1 MDDKRYES
9 DPLEELLDE
18 ESSREFGE
26 PIIRDHLHH
35 YADES
40 VEANLKNWTAEEFA
54 SVYVRFRPHLERH
67 ARRYLSNPVRA
78 EEVVQD
84 AFLYLMTT
92 LPELDSELGVLKFLK
107 WKIRLLSLDVIRSSE
122 MTRESNIPE
131 GFEVPSS
138 DEDFSADIERAED
151 NAIIRLALAKLNP
164 RQREALVASVY
175 EEKSSEQIAEQLDLS
190 PNAARQLIFRAK
202 KAFRIALIGEAE
214 IEGKSISQVL
224 SVAAKKAALDARQ
237 NAMKIGVF
245 IAVLAIG
252 IGIGPSLFQSP
263 ASLVADEDSNIDS
276 SSVTEPEV
284 SSPNVSSSE
293 TPEDGPSNS
302 SVPAEDDE
310 ALAAAPES
318 GSEQASSAELEEA
331 DSEETSTISESDV
344 NTPIDA
350 PASVVGMSETSV
362 STILATN
369 VTQAGYYTNSYSP
382 KFGNLFRGIS
392 VEVFGGTGAS
402 AFLDLNPVSKSVDQ
416 VVFVMWI
423 DGERYYGVSERTTSE
438 TLQNDDS
445 YTVAV
450 VAEDF
455 YVVDETGKVFSES
468 PIADSR
474 AAVTLDLD
482 TFGNPLN
489 ASLVIEQ
496 K

>member
-1 MDDKRYES
+1 MADSYNE
-9 DPLEELLDE
+9 DPLESLLDE
-18 ESSREFGE
+18 QSDDEFGL
-26 PIIRDHLHH
+26 PQFSNKYDHG
-35 YADES
+35 ARES
-40 VEANLKNWTAEEFA
+40 KSGDLTTWTAEEFA

-122 MTRESNIPE
+122 MTRESNLPE
-131 GFEVPSS
+131 GFEIASN
-138 DEDFSADIERAED
+138 DEDFSADLERAED

-175 EEKSSEQIAEQLDLS
+175 EEKSSEQIAEQLNLS
-190 PNAARQLIFRAK
+190 PNATRQLLFRAK

-214 IEGKSISQVL
+214 IEGKSIPQVL
-224 SVAAKKAALDARQ
+224 SVAAKKAAFDARQ
-237 NAMKIGVF
+237 NAAKIGVF
-245 IAVLAIG
+245 IAVVALG
-252 IGIGPSLFQSP
+252 IGIGPSLFQPQISFV
-263 ASLVADEDSNIDS
+263 ASEDS
-276 SSVTEPEV
+276 SSEAVSDSPSTQSPANELPTPNSVGANNENELAPSEPAQAQAEAEASPTLPVVENPVQESVTLAQGPQADANQTTGPEPAV
-284 SSPNVSSSE
+284 QISSN
-293 TPEDGPSNS
+293 
-302 SVPAEDDE
+302 
-310 ALAAAPES
+310 
-318 GSEQASSAELEEA
+318 
-331 DSEETSTISESDV
+331 
-344 NTPIDA
+344 
-350 PASVVGMSETSV
+350 SV

-402 AFLDLNPVSKSVDQ
+402 AFLDLDPENKSVDQ

-438 TLQNDDS
+438 TVQNGDS

-450 VAEDF
+450 VAEKF
-455 YVVDETGKVFSES
+455 YVVDESGTVFSDS
-468 PIADSR
+468 PLANSR
-474 AAVTLDLD
+474 AVVTLDLD
-482 TFGNPLN
+482 GLGNPLS
-489 ASLVIEQ
+489 ASLVIE
-496 K
+496 

>member
-1 MDDKRYES
+1 MDDNRYES

-18 ESSREFGE
+18 ESSRDFGD
-26 PIIRDHLHH
+26 PVIRDHLHH

-67 ARRYLSNPVRA
+67 AKRYLSNPVRA

-138 DEDFSADIERAED
+138 DDDFSADIERAED

-214 IEGKSISQVL
+214 IEGKSITQVL

-245 IAVLAIG
+245 IAVLAMGVG
-252 IGIGPSLFQSP
+252 IAPSLFQSP
-263 ASLVADEDSNIDS
+263 ASLVADEDSPTIPPVFSDSTSPELGGSSQEAVESDSRNSADS
-276 SSVTEPEV
+276 SGVSDAMADESEEQKVGTTETVIEEELEPED
-284 SSPNVSSSE
+284 NANN
-293 TPEDGPSNS
+293 PSNIS
-302 SVPAEDDE
+302 ASPAVE
-310 ALAAAPES
+310 
-318 GSEQASSAELEEA
+318 
-331 DSEETSTISESDV
+331 
-344 NTPIDA
+344 
-350 PASVVGMSETSV
+350 MSEVSV

-369 VTQAGYYTNSYSP
+369 VSQAGYYTNSYSP

-423 DGERYYGVSERTTSE
+423 DGERFYGVSERTSSE
-438 TLQNDDS
+438 TLQNGDS

-482 TFGNPLN
+482 AFGNPLS

>member
-1 MDDKRYES
+1 MDDNRYES

-18 ESSREFGE
+18 ESSRQFGE
-26 PIIRDHLHH
+26 PVIRDHLHH

-67 ARRYLSNPVRA
+67 AKRYLSNSVRA

-131 GFEVPSS
+131 GFEVPSN
-138 DEDFSADIERAED
+138 DDDFSADIERAED

-245 IAVLAIG
+245 IAVLAMG
-252 IGIGPSLFQSP
+252 VGIGPSLFQSP
-263 ASLVADEDSNIDS
+263 ASIVADEDSPTIPPVFSDS
-276 SSVTEPEV
+276 TSPELRGSSQEAVESDSANSAASSEVGEAITDESQEQQVATAETVIEEELEPE
-284 SSPNVSSSE
+284 SIANNSTNIAASPAVE
-293 TPEDGPSNS
+293 
-302 SVPAEDDE
+302 
-310 ALAAAPES
+310 
-318 GSEQASSAELEEA
+318 
-331 DSEETSTISESDV
+331 
-344 NTPIDA
+344 
-350 PASVVGMSETSV
+350 MSETSV

-369 VTQAGYYTNSYSP
+369 VSQAGYYTNSYSP

-402 AFLDLNPVSKSVDQ
+402 AFLDLNPESKSVDQ

-423 DGERYYGVSERTTSE
+423 DGERFYGVSERTTSE
-438 TLQNDDS
+438 TLQNGDS

-455 YVVDETGKVFSES
+455 YAVDETGKVFSES

-474 AAVTLDLD
+474 AVVTLDID
-482 TFGNPLN
+482 RFGNPLS